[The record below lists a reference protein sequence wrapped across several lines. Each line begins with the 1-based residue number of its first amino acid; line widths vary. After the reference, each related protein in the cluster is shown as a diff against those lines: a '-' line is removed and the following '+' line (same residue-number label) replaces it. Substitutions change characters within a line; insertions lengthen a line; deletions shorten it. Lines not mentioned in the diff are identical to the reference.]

1 MKNRIDLDA
10 VHAQLCNALEAE
22 RAAQRVYAQVLTL
35 TESPTEHA
43 RWRTALQDAQQTE
56 RNLCAILS
64 ELQLDPECDG
74 VQRRSVRGVGDALLH
89 SLQRAGSAPA
99 RLAIA
104 RECVRIVAQRER
116 SNWSLL
122 GQLLGTGGARADTG
136 VTPAPRRDPRAAAR
150 KPAARSAWFD
160 HAVHF
165 RLRPRHATARQ
176 AG

>member
-10 VHAQLCNALEAE
+10 LHAQLCNSLEAE

-43 RWRTALQDAQQTE
+43 RWRVALQDAQQTE

-74 VQRRSVRGVGDALLH
+74 VQRRSVRSVGDALLH
-89 SLQRAGSAPA
+89 SLQRVGSAPA
-99 RLAIA
+99 RLAVA

-122 GQLLGTGGARADTG
+122 GQLLAGAEAG
-136 VTPAPRRDPRAAAR
+136 ATPTPRRDPRSAAR

-165 RLRPRHATARQ
+165 RLRPRHAAARQ